1 MKTEQVNE
9 VEAFKED
16 QVEDVK
22 IVFEGFMP
30 KSVFDTNKEE
40 LPYQFKLYEAQNQLR
55 ALADLTDNPNEVYA
69 TFLCMVKHNA
79 KIEIKIEKKSL
90 RAQYFD
96 AANEEEHEVITSEP
110 VTILKI
116 VLETFIVD
124 KKSKA
129 SIFYKGPNNLIQ
141 HNKLAARAEHKMKLT
156 FCQPQAELF
165 SKAD

>member
-1 MKTEQVNE
+1 MTTETTDE
-9 VEAFKED
+9 VQQFKDD
-16 QVEDVK
+16 QIEVVK
-22 IVFEGFMP
+22 ICFEGFMP
-30 KSVFDTNKEE
+30 KSVFDANKEE

-69 TFLCMVKHNA
+69 TFEKMVHHNG
-79 KIEIKIEKKSL
+79 KLEIKVEKKLL

-96 AANEEEHEVITSEP
+96 ADNEDAIDVITSEP
-110 VTILKI
+110 VTVLKV

-129 SIFYKGPNNLIQ
+129 SIYYKGPNNIIQ
-141 HNKLAARAEHKMKLT
+141 HNKLANRAEHKMKLT

-165 SKAD
+165 AKD

>member
-1 MKTEQVNE
+1 MKTETVNE
-9 VEAFKED
+9 VEAFKDD
-16 QVEDVK
+16 QEQAVK

-55 ALADLTDNPNEVYA
+55 ALADLTDSPDEVYA
-69 TFLCMVKHNA
+69 TFQKQIHHNG
-79 KIEIKIEKKSL
+79 KLEIKVEKKAL

-96 AANEEEHEVITSEP
+96 AENEEEHEVITSEP

-141 HNKLAARAEHKMKLT
+141 HNKLAGRAEHKMKLT